1 MDYLQSHASPPSP
14 STSPTTSPSRSLDAW
29 ISRLSGCKPL
39 SEGDVKLLCAKVKE
53 VLTDEPNLV
62 QVSSPVNIC
71 GDIHGQFPDLLK
83 LLRTGGSVA
92 GTNYL
97 FMGDYVDRGRHS
109 LETIQLLLCLKL
121 KHRERVTLLRG
132 NHESRNVTM
141 VFGFYDECLQ
151 KYGNTLV
158 WKELTDLFDYLPVSG
173 LVDGRIL
180 CMHGGLSPLVR
191 HLDQINALDRV
202 QEVGRVDAINDML
215 WSDPSE
221 EHEGWAPSSRGTGH
235 TFGPDVTTAFNYL
248 NNVQLV
254 ARAHQVVMEG
264 FDWTHH
270 QGLVTVFSAPNYMYR
285 VGNLAAILQVQQ
297 TSSSMLQFKEEE
309 RAMHGQ
315 GEKKPDSWME
325 YFV

>member
-1 MDYLQSHASPPSP
+1 MDYLQSELVSPPC
-14 STSPTTSPSRSLDAW
+14 PTPQTSPSRSLEAW
-29 ISRLSGCKPL
+29 ISRLAGCNPL
-39 SEGDVKLLCAKVKE
+39 SEGEVKLLCSKVKE
-53 VLTDEPNLV
+53 VLAAEPNLV

-83 LLRTGGSVA
+83 LLRTGGSLA
-92 GTNYL
+92 DTNYL

-121 KHRERVTLLRG
+121 KHGKRLTLLRG
-132 NHESRNVTM
+132 NHESRSVTM
-141 VFGFYDECLQ
+141 VFGFYDECMQ

-191 HLDQINALDRV
+191 HVDQLNVLDRV
-202 QEVGRVDAINDML
+202 QEVGRVEAINDLL

-235 TFGPDVTTAFNYL
+235 TFGPDVTTTFSYL
-248 NNVQLV
+248 NSVELV
-254 ARAHQVVMEG
+254 ARAHQVVMDG
-264 FDWTHH
+264 FDYTHH
-270 QGLVTVFSAPNYMYR
+270 RGLVTVFSAPNYMYR
-285 VGNLAAILQVQQ
+285 VGNLAAILQVDQAA
-297 TSSSMLQFKEEE
+297 SSSMLTFKEEE
-309 RAMHGQ
+309 REMHGQ
-315 GEKKPDSWME
+315 GERKPESWME